1 MKGLVGQKIGMTR
14 IFDEKGKVI
23 PVTVI
28 KAGPC
33 IAIQKKSIDKDGY
46 NALQVG
52 YGKRKKTNMPVSGH
66 LKKYLS
72 ESNIPAI
79 IKEIRDFDIDVKAGE
94 PISVTIFK
102 AGDNVDIQGITKGR
116 GFASLMKRHNFKGG
130 PASHGH
136 TSHRRAGSI
145 GAGSSPGR
153 VIKGMKMAGRMGG
166 KACSVINLKVVEIDE
181 ENNLILVKGAVP
193 GARNSYVVIKDSYK
207 CNSRG

>member
-14 IFDEKGKVI
+14 IFDESGKVI

-33 IAIQKKSIDKDGY
+33 FAVQKRTEEKDGY
-46 NALQVG
+46 SAVQVA
-52 YGKRKKTNMPVSGH
+52 YGVKKRVNNPVAGH
-66 LKKYLS
+66 LKKYAS
-72 ESNIPAI
+72 EKGIPKI
-79 IKEIRDFDIDVKAGE
+79 IREIRGFDADINEGDLI
-94 PISVTIFK
+94 PVTIFK
-102 AGDNVDIQGITKGR
+102 PGESVDIRGITKGK
-116 GFASLMKRHNFKGG
+116 GFASLMKRHNFRGG

-166 KACSVINLKVVEIDE
+166 KAYSSLNLKIVEVDE
-181 ENNLILVKGAVP
+181 ENDLILVKGAVP
-193 GARNSYVVIKDSYK
+193 GARNGYVIIKDSYK
-207 CNSRG
+207 QQ

>member
-14 IFDEKGKVI
+14 IFDESGKVI

-33 IAIQKKSIDKDGY
+33 FAVQKRTEEKDGY
-46 NALQVG
+46 VAMQVA
-52 YGKRKKTNMPVSGH
+52 YGIRKKVNNPIAGH
-66 LKKYLS
+66 LKKYAQ
-72 ESNIPAI
+72 NGNAPKVIR
-79 IKEIRDFDIDVKAGE
+79 EIRDFDADIKEGE
-94 PISVTIFK
+94 PIPVTIFK
-102 AGDNVDIQGITKGR
+102 PGDSVDIQGVTKGK
-116 GFASLMKRHNFKGG
+116 GFASLMKRHNFRGG

-153 VIKGMKMAGRMGG
+153 VIKGLKMAGRMGG
-166 KACSVINLKVVEIDE
+166 KVCSSINLKVVEVDE

-193 GARNSYVVIKDSYK
+193 GARNGYVIIKDSYK
-207 CNSRG
+207 QQ